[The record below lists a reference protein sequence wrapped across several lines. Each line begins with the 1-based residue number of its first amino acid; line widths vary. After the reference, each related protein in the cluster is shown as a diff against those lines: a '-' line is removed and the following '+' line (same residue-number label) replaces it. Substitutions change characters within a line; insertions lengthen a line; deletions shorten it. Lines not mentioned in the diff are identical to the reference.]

1 MKLDKQF
8 IQSPTGQLVVIGV
21 LAVLLAGVIGWQRTQ
36 RPASRMPDPAATAQA
51 PLPKVIQRTGAR
63 FEPPVPPSPTPSA
76 APATTP
82 ARFTPKVLP
91 LSVVAASRDSASLAP
106 LAMAP
111 FGRMIPCETV
121 VTLESNRLATPVIGI
136 VTEDVWEDGRLVVP
150 AGAEVHGRAA
160 LDRARERLAVE
171 GTWTIIC
178 RKQRE
183 MSARELRVTG
193 IALERS
199 LANADTDGS
208 AGLRG
213 EVIRTDDWREL
224 KLFTATFLSSATTA
238 LQDTRTTAGLI
249 GESNLP
255 VASMR
260 NASLAGVSAVLREY
274 AQQVR
279 EAIAKDGFYLRI
291 RAGKPFYLYVTETIN
306 GGPSTVALNKEIH
319 SKP

>member
-1 MKLDKQF
+1 MKLDTQF

-21 LAVLLAGVIGWQRTQ
+21 LAILVAGVVGWQRVQ
-36 RPASRMPDPAATAQA
+36 HRSASMPDAAPVAQA
-51 PLPKVIQRTGAR
+51 ILPKVIQRTGVR
-63 FEPPVPPSPTPSA
+63 FEPPAPPSPTPSPVPA
-76 APATTP
+76 ATP
-82 ARFTPKVLP
+82 ARVTPKVLP
-91 LSVVAASRDSASLAP
+91 LSVVVASRDPASLDP
-106 LAMAP
+106 LAVAP

-136 VTEDVWEDGRLVVP
+136 VTEDVWENGRLVVP
-150 AGAEVHGRAA
+150 AGSEVHGRAG
-160 LDRARERLAVE
+160 LDRTRERLAVE

-178 RKQRE
+178 RKQSE
-183 MSARELRVTG
+183 VPAREVRVSG
-193 IALERS
+193 IALERAPS
-199 LANADTDGS
+199 NSETDGS

-213 EVIRTDDWREL
+213 ELIRTDDWREL
-224 KLFTATFLSSATTA
+224 KLFAATFLSSATTA
-238 LQDTRTTAGLI
+238 LQDTRATAGLI

-291 RAGKPFYLYVTETIN
+291 RAGKPFYLYVTEAIT
-306 GGPSTVALNKEIH
+306 GGPSPVALNEETH

>member
-1 MKLDKQF
+1 
-8 IQSPTGQLVVIGV
+8 
-21 LAVLLAGVIGWQRTQ
+21 
-36 RPASRMPDPAATAQA
+36 
-51 PLPKVIQRTGAR
+51 
-63 FEPPVPPSPTPSA
+63 
-76 APATTP
+76 
-82 ARFTPKVLP
+82 
-91 LSVVAASRDSASLAP
+91 
-106 LAMAP
+106 
-111 FGRMIPCETV
+111 
-121 VTLESNRLATPVIGI
+121 VIGI
-136 VTEDVWEDGRLVVP
+136 VTEDVWEGGRLVVP

-178 RKQRE
+178 RKQTE
-183 MSARELRVTG
+183 MSARELRVSG

-199 LANADTDGS
+199 LANAATDGS

-224 KLFTATFLSSATTA
+224 KLFAATFLSSATTA

-279 EAIAKDGFYLRI
+279 EAIAKDGFYLRV

-306 GGPSTVALNKEIH
+306 GGPSTVALNQEIH